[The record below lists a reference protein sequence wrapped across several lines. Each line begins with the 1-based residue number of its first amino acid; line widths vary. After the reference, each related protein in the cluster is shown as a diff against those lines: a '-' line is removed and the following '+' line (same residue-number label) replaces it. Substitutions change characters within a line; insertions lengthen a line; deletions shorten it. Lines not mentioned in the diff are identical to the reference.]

1 MTSEAIILAGGLGT
15 RLREAVSD
23 VPKPLAPV
31 AGRPFLEFLLRN
43 YHKQG
48 INRFVL
54 SIGYKGEMI
63 EEFCRKT
70 FPDWDIVFCRED
82 EPLGTGGALKKACGL
97 VNGDSV
103 LVSNGDSYLNVD
115 LKTLSKLY
123 DSKNADL
130 VMAVTKIN
138 QNANRYGGIELLS
151 SGKIKSFSAAGK
163 EDTTQKLINGGVY
176 LIKSLLLEKLPSP
189 NQFSLEKDFL
199 EVNLKK
205 LSIWGHECPSSDFI
219 DIGLPED
226 YKRAQKMKTFQGI

>member
-48 INRFVL
+48 IRRFIL

-63 EEFCRKT
+63 EEFCFKT
-70 FPDWDIVFCRED
+70 FPSWDIVFCRED

-103 LVSNGDSYLNVD
+103 LVSNGDSYLNVN
-115 LKTLSKLY
+115 LETLYRLY
-123 DSKNADL
+123 VSQAADL
-130 VMAVTKIN
+130 VMATTKIN
-138 QNANRYGGIELLS
+138 QTANRYGGIELLS
-151 SGKIKSFSAAGK
+151 SGQITSFSAAAK
-163 EDTTQKLINGGVY
+163 ENMNQKLINGGVY
-176 LIKSLLLEKLPSP
+176 LMKSRLLAEFPSP
-189 NQFSLEKDFL
+189 GRFSLEKDFL
-199 EVNLKK
+199 EINLDK
-205 LSIWGHECPSSDFI
+205 LSIWGCECPSSDFV
-219 DIGLPED
+219 DIGVPED
-226 YKRAQKMKTFQGI
+226 YKRAQGMEFFLNN